1 MKDCISGL
9 QPSLVVSMY
18 TIPHRETV
26 AGEAKLRSDTCATRL
41 GWLHLPR
48 WHLEEHHRSGGD
60 NFDN

>member
-41 GWLHLPR
+41 GLFHLPR
-48 WHLEEHHRSGGD
+48 WQLEEHHRQGEDDLD
-60 NFDN
+60 N